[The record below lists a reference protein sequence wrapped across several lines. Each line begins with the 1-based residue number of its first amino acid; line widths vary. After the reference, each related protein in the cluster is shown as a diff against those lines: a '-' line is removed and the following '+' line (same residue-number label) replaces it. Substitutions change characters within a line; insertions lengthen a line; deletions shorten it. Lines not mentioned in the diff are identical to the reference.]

1 MKAVSLY
8 AITREQNI
16 SCLQKMERQLSG
28 RQYFLKI
35 REWEFGSMKALADQ
49 LEMRMQGVYAL
60 RFFYSF
66 QIPKLG
72 KEFDLLQI
80 KENQIVN
87 IELKSGAVSEEAIRK
102 QLIQNRY
109 YLSVLGKTIRSYTYI
124 SSQERLVRLNNH
136 DHIVEADWTELCR
149 DLQEK
154 SADYEGEVEDL
165 FQAELYLISPLA
177 EPDRFLQKEY
187 FLTSQQRD
195 IEWQILKR
203 IRAQRTGFFWFTGLP
218 GTGKTL
224 LLYDIAMK
232 LSVRHKKVCMIHCGE
247 AGRKWKILHERLKR
261 IDFLSDGQ
269 IGEDDG
275 QLNGKMCLE
284 EYDGILVDEAHLLT
298 VEKLKIL
305 LELRKDQPV
314 IFSSDCEDMISPDEA
329 DQSTI
334 QMIGQLPEVLSFH
347 LTNRIRTNAELSSF
361 IQNIMHFTGRK
372 NQKGYP
378 DIVVVYANDEEEKRK
393 LLKGFEQQGY
403 RQPEYL
409 GEAADERGCEYEK
422 IPGTEE
428 IANSAV
434 CEVRAVVEVLDE
446 RYYYDGQ
453 GYMRSRRKNADGKS
467 DVRGLFHRLNLAK
480 ERIALVVEE
489 NEKLYEMLLE
499 VASGDGRKKRG

>member
-1 MKAVSLY
+1 MKAISLY

-16 SCLQKMERQLSG
+16 CCLQKMERQLSG
-28 RQYFLKI
+28 RQYFLRI
-35 REWEFGSMKALADQ
+35 REWEFGSMKALAGQ
-49 LEMRMQGVYAL
+49 LEMHMQGVYAL

-87 IELKSGAVSEEAIRK
+87 IELKSGAVSDEAIRK

-136 DHIVEADWTELCR
+136 DHIVEADWMDLCR
-149 DLQEK
+149 DLQEE
-154 SADYEGEVEDL
+154 SAEYEGDIEDL

-195 IEWQILKR
+195 IERQILKK
-203 IRAQRTGFFWFTGLP
+203 IRAERSGFFWFSGLP

-247 AGRKWKILHERLKR
+247 AGKKWEVLHERLRR
-261 IDFLSDGQ
+261 IDFLPDSQ
-269 IGEDDG
+269 IVEDD
-275 QLNGKMCLE
+275 QLNEKLCLE
-284 EYDGILVDEAHLLT
+284 EYDGILVDEVHLLT

-305 LELRKDQPV
+305 LELRKGQPV
-314 IFSSDCEDMISPDEA
+314 IFSSDCEDMISPEEA
-329 DQSTI
+329 DQSTVR
-334 QMIGQLPEVLSFH
+334 MIGQLPGILSFH

-372 NQKGYP
+372 SQKGYP
-378 DIVVVYANDEEEKRK
+378 NIMVVYANDEDEKRK
-393 LLKGFEQQGY
+393 LLKGFDQQGY
-403 RQPEYL
+403 QQSEYL
-409 GEAADERGCEYEK
+409 REEAGEK
-422 IPGTEE
+422 
-428 IANSAV
+428 V
-434 CEVRAVVEVLDE
+434 CEVRAIVEVLDE
-446 RYYYDGQ
+446 RYYYDSQ
-453 GYMRSRRKNADGKS
+453 GYLRSRRKNADGKS
-467 DVRGLFHRLNLAK
+467 DVREMFHRLNLAK
-480 ERIALVVEE
+480 EKMALVVER
-489 NEKLYEMLLE
+489 NEKVYEVLLE
-499 VASGDGRKKRG
+499 VVSGGGNSRKKKE

>member
-28 RQYFLKI
+28 RQHFLKI

-49 LEMRMQGVYAL
+49 LEVHMQGVYAL

-80 KENQIVN
+80 KEDQIVN
-87 IELKSGAVSEEAIRK
+87 IELKSGPVSEEAIRK

-136 DHIVEADWTELCR
+136 DHIVEAEWMELCG
-149 DLQEK
+149 DLQENSK
-154 SADYEGEVEDL
+154 DYEGDIEDL
-165 FQAELYLISPLA
+165 FQAELYLISPLT

-195 IEWQILKR
+195 IERQILKR
-203 IRAQRTGFFWFTGLP
+203 IRAERTGFFWFTGLP

-224 LLYDIAMK
+224 LLYDLAMK

-247 AGRKWKILHERLKR
+247 AGKKWEVLHERLRR
-261 IDFLSDGQ
+261 IDFLSDSQ
-269 IGEDDG
+269 IEDAN
-275 QLNGKMCLE
+275 QSNGKLCLE

-314 IFSSDCEDMISPDEA
+314 IFSSDCEDVISPEEA
-329 DQSTI
+329 DRSTM
-334 QMIGQLPEVLSFH
+334 QMIGQLPGVLSFH

-372 NQKGYP
+372 CQKGYP
-378 DIVVVYANDEEEKRK
+378 DIAVVYANDEKEAEK
-393 LLKGFEQQGY
+393 LVSGFAWQGYQLVEYPEKVSGGGEGWCREQVQQGSLEGY
-403 RQPEYL
+403 KSVDL
-409 GEAADERGCEYEK
+409 
-422 IPGTEE
+422 
-428 IANSAV
+428 AV
-434 CEVRAVVEVLDE
+434 SEMNAIVEVLDE
-446 RYYYDGQ
+446 RYYYDTQ
-453 GYMRSRRKNADGKS
+453 GYLRSGKRNADGKS
-467 DVRGLFHRLNLAK
+467 EVRRLFHRLNLAK
-480 ERIALVVEE
+480 EKIALVVEG
-489 NEKLYEMLLE
+489 NEKVYEVLLE
-499 VASGDGRKKRG
+499 VVSGGR

>member
-1 MKAVSLY
+1 MKAISLY

-16 SCLQKMERQLSG
+16 YCLQKMERQLSG
-28 RQYFLKI
+28 RQYFLRI
-35 REWEFGSMKALADQ
+35 REWEFGSMKALAGQ
-49 LEMRMQGVYAL
+49 LEMHMQGVYAL

-87 IELKSGAVSEEAIRK
+87 IELKSGAVSDEAIRK

-136 DHIVEADWTELCR
+136 DHIVEADWADLCR
-149 DLQEK
+149 DLQEE
-154 SADYEGEVEDL
+154 SAEYEGDVEDL

-195 IEWQILKR
+195 IERQILKK
-203 IRAQRTGFFWFTGLP
+203 IRAERTGFFWFSGLP

-247 AGRKWKILHERLKR
+247 AGKKWEVLHERLRR
-261 IDFLSDGQ
+261 IDFLPDSQ
-269 IGEDDG
+269 IVEDG
-275 QLNGKMCLE
+275 QLNEKLCLE
-284 EYDGILVDEAHLLT
+284 EYDGILVDEVHLLT

-305 LELRKDQPV
+305 LELRKGQPV
-314 IFSSDCEDMISPDEA
+314 IFSSDCEDMISPEEA
-329 DQSTI
+329 DRSTI
-334 QMIGQLPEVLSFH
+334 RMIGQLPGILSFH

-372 NQKGYP
+372 SQKGYP
-378 DIVVVYANDEEEKRK
+378 NIVVVYANDKEESRK
-393 LLKGFEQQGY
+393 LVNGFVQQGY
-403 RQPEYL
+403 KLPEYL
-409 GEAADERGCEYEK
+409 QEADRDMK
-422 IPGTEE
+422 DD
-428 IANSAV
+428 S
-434 CEVRAVVEVLDE
+434 EVKASVEVLDE
-446 RYYYDGQ
+446 RYYYDAQ
-453 GYMRSRRKNADGKS
+453 GYLRSEKKNADGKS
-467 DVRGLFHRLNLAK
+467 DVRRLFHRLNLAK
-480 ERIALVVEE
+480 EKMALVVEK
-489 NEKLYEMLLE
+489 NEKVYEVMLE
-499 VASGDGRKKRG
+499 VVSVGR